1 VRKTKL
7 AAAESLTVVAQPG
20 IGSQSF
26 WIKHRHPITVLKS
39 ACSYEDHT
47 DKIGEYLVKIK
58 GKGGTD
64 FADFTMAGEAG
75 RETTLMCP
83 VAHMERHEKAIIG

>member
-1 VRKTKL
+1 
-7 AAAESLTVVAQPG
+7 
-20 IGSQSF
+20 
-26 WIKHRHPITVLKS
+26 
-39 ACSYEDHT
+39 
-47 DKIGEYLVKIK
+47 VKIK

-83 VAHMERHEKAIIG
+83 VAHMEGTKKRSLAEAFFNLER